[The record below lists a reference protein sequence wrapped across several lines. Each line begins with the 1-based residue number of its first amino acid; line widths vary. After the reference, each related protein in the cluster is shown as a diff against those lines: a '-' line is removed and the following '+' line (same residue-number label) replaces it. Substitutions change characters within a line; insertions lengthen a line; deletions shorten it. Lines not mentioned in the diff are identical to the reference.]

1 MIAGEGRRA
10 IDQLLFGAGQ
20 TLQGDGALI
29 LTKALLENGVG
40 YLGGYP
46 GTPVAHLL
54 DLFAE
59 AYEPILRD
67 MGIYVEMSNNEA
79 SAASLLTTSVTHPIR
94 GAVCWKVVGT
104 NVASDS
110 LAHVAAA
117 GVTGGVLIVVGEDYG
132 CTGTTVAERTL
143 PFGLKSGMAVVEPL
157 ASPPDMA
164 RLVKEGFELSEASRM
179 PVLYVLPT
187 RVGNLKGSFVARENQ
202 PPALSTL
209 NPLSRSLRDPLSIT
223 LPPRSMVHERQKTSE
238 RLPAARDYIRSHR
251 VNRLLPGRNPEFGII
266 AHGAVTNLVFRSL
279 HLLGLN
285 GHTRETEL
293 PILALRALYPLVAEE
308 LEEFVEGKRAVVIVE
323 EGQPAIL
330 EDQIRSVLQKAGC
343 GVALIGKD
351 DLGLEGELEPSALM
365 DRLGRILGPRLFPS
379 GEVRERID
387 ATLDRHAAERVDAV
401 QHLAEPLVPR
411 TPIFCT
417 GCPERPIFTAL
428 KILEAEG
435 GRFRYANDI
444 GCYSLGALPP
454 FEFTDSITAM
464 GTGLATTGALS
475 RLVDETMI
483 SFMGDGTF
491 WHSGLTT
498 SVINAVQNNT
508 NAILV
513 IFENFHV
520 AMTGGQPNPSTG
532 VNFRGEPIPKMAIEA
547 TLKACGVRWTRVVNP
562 YDLDD
567 SLAAFR
573 AALSEPQGGLRVLL
587 SRAECQLIKG
597 RRDERQV
604 REDLAKGRRVV
615 QSQYGVDPDLCTG
628 DHSCISL
635 NGCPSLTLTSS
646 PNPLREHAIVTVDNS
661 CSGCGLCGE
670 ITVAARLC
678 PSFYEVAVV
687 SHPRWWERLS
697 HTLWRTAAGLS
708 GRGNGLDEER
718 P

>member
-1 MIAGEGRRA
+1 MIAIEGRRA

-46 GTPVAHLL
+46 GSPVAHLL

-110 LAHVAAA
+110 LAHLAAA
-117 GVTGGVLIVVGEDYG
+117 GVTGGVLIIVGEDYG

-164 RLVKEGFELSEASRM
+164 RLVKESFELSEASRM

-266 AHGAVTNLVFRSL
+266 AHGAITNLVFRSL

-293 PILALRALYPLVAEE
+293 PILALRALYPLVSEE

-330 EDQIRSVLQKAGC
+330 EDQIRSMLQKAGC

-365 DRLGRILGPRLFPS
+365 DRLGRIIGPRLFPS

-387 ATLDRHAAERVDAV
+387 ATLERHAAERVGAV
-401 QHLAEPLVPR
+401 QHLAEPLVSR

-435 GRFRYANDI
+435 GQFRYANDI

-475 RLVDETMI
+475 RLIDETMI

-508 NAILV
+508 NVILV
-513 IFENFHV
+513 IFENFHI

-532 VNFRGEPIPKMAIEA
+532 VNFRGEPIPKMDIEA
-547 TLKACGVRWTRVVNP
+547 TLKACGVQWMRVVNP

-604 REDLAKGRRVV
+604 REDLAKGLRVV

-635 NGCPSLTLTSS
+635 NGCPSLTLASS
-646 PNPLREHAIVTVDNS
+646 PNPLREHSIVMVDNS

-670 ITVAARLC
+670 ITVAAKLC
-678 PSFYEVAVV
+678 PSFYEVTVV

-697 HTLWRTAAGLS
+697 HALWRTAAGLS

>member
-1 MIAGEGRRA
+1 MIAIEGRRA

-46 GTPVAHLL
+46 GSPVAHLL

-157 ASPPDMA
+157 GSPPDMA

-251 VNRLLPGRNPEFGII
+251 VNRPLPGRNPEFGII

-293 PILALRALYPLVAEE
+293 PILA
-308 LEEFVEGKRAVVIVE
+308 
-323 EGQPAIL
+323 
-330 EDQIRSVLQKAGC
+330 
-343 GVALIGKD
+343 
-351 DLGLEGELEPSALM
+351 
-365 DRLGRILGPRLFPS
+365 
-379 GEVRERID
+379 
-387 ATLDRHAAERVDAV
+387 
-401 QHLAEPLVPR
+401 
-411 TPIFCT
+411 
-417 GCPERPIFTAL
+417 
-428 KILEAEG
+428 
-435 GRFRYANDI
+435 
-444 GCYSLGALPP
+444 
-454 FEFTDSITAM
+454 
-464 GTGLATTGALS
+464 
-475 RLVDETMI
+475 
-483 SFMGDGTF
+483 
-491 WHSGLTT
+491 
-498 SVINAVQNNT
+498 
-508 NAILV
+508 
-513 IFENFHV
+513 
-520 AMTGGQPNPSTG
+520 
-532 VNFRGEPIPKMAIEA
+532 
-547 TLKACGVRWTRVVNP
+547 
-562 YDLDD
+562 
-567 SLAAFR
+567 
-573 AALSEPQGGLRVLL
+573 
-587 SRAECQLIKG
+587 
-597 RRDERQV
+597 
-604 REDLAKGRRVV
+604 
-615 QSQYGVDPDLCTG
+615 
-628 DHSCISL
+628 
-635 NGCPSLTLTSS
+635 
-646 PNPLREHAIVTVDNS
+646 
-661 CSGCGLCGE
+661 
-670 ITVAARLC
+670 
-678 PSFYEVAVV
+678 
-687 SHPRWWERLS
+687 
-697 HTLWRTAAGLS
+697 
-708 GRGNGLDEER
+708 
-718 P
+718 

>member
-387 ATLDRHAAERVDAV
+387 ATLDRHAAERVGAV

-604 REDLAKGRRVV
+604 REDLAHGRRVV
-615 QSQYGVDPDLCTG
+615 QSRYGVDPDLCTG

>member
-330 EDQIRSVLQKAGC
+330 EDQIRSMLQKAGC

-387 ATLDRHAAERVDAV
+387 ATLDRHAAERVGAV

-604 REDLAKGRRVV
+604 REDLAHGRRVV
-615 QSQYGVDPDLCTG
+615 QSRYGVDPDLCTG

>member
-1 MIAGEGRRA
+1 MIAGDGRRP
-10 IDQLLFGAGQ
+10 IDQLLFGPGQ

-59 AYEPILRD
+59 AYEPILRG

-104 NVASDS
+104 NVASDP

-117 GVTGGVLIVVGEDYG
+117 GVTGGVLVVVGEDYG

-164 RLVKEGFELSEASRM
+164 RLVKEGFELSEVSRM

-187 RVGNLKGSFVARENQ
+187 RVGNLKGSFPSRENQ

-223 LPPRSMVHERQKTSE
+223 LPPRSMVHERQKVSE

-251 VNRLLPGRNPEFGII
+251 VNRLMPGRNPRLGII

-285 GHTRETEL
+285 GHTRQMEL
-293 PILALRALYPLVAEE
+293 PILALRALYPLVPEE
-308 LEEFVEGKRAVVIVE
+308 VEEFVEGKEAVIIVE
-323 EGQPAIL
+323 EGWPAIL
-330 EDQIRSVLQKAGC
+330 EDQIRSMLQKTGC
-343 GVALIGKD
+343 GVTIIGKD

-365 DRLGRILGPRLFPS
+365 DRLGRILAPRLFPS

-387 ATLDRHAAERVDAV
+387 ETLDRNAATRVAAT
-401 QHLAEPLVPR
+401 QHLAEPMVQR

-428 KILEAEG
+428 KVLEAEG

-475 RLVDETMI
+475 RLADETMI

-498 SVINAVQNNT
+498 SIINAVQNNT
-508 NAILV
+508 DAILV

-520 AMTGGQPNPSTG
+520 AMTGGQPIPSTG
-532 VNFRGEPIPKMAIEA
+532 VNFRGETIPEMDIEA
-547 TLKACGVRWTRVVNP
+547 TLKACGVRWTRAVDP
-562 YDLDD
+562 YDLGD

-597 RRDERQV
+597 RRDGRQM
-604 REDLAKGRRVV
+604 REDLAKGHRVV
-615 QSQYGVDPDLCTG
+615 RSQFGVDPDLCTG

-646 PNPLREHAIVTVDNS
+646 PNPLREHSIVTIDSS

-670 ITVAARLC
+670 ITVAAKLC
-678 PSFYEVAVV
+678 PSFYEVTVV
-687 SHPRWWERLS
+687 SYPTRWERLTHS
-697 HTLWRTAAGLS
+697 LWRTVAGLAS
-708 GRGNGLDEER
+708 DGHGRDR
-718 P
+718 ASS

>member
-1 MIAGEGRRA
+1 MIAIEGRRA

-46 GTPVAHLL
+46 GSPVAHLL

-79 SAASLLTTSVTHPIR
+79 SAAALLTTSVTHPIR

-110 LAHVAAA
+110 LAHLAAA

-143 PFGLKSGMAVVEPL
+143 PFGLKSGMAVLEPL

-209 NPLSRSLRDPLSIT
+209 NPLSRSLRDPMSIT

-251 VNRLLPGRNPEFGII
+251 VNRLFPGRNPEFGII

-285 GHTRETEL
+285 GHTRETEV

-323 EGQPAIL
+323 EGQPTIL
-330 EDQIRSVLQKAGC
+330 EDQIRSMLQKAGC

-387 ATLDRHAAERVDAV
+387 ATLDRHAATRVDAT
-401 QHLAEPLVPR
+401 QHLADPLVPR

-428 KILEAEG
+428 KVLEAEG

-444 GCYSLGALPP
+444 GCYSLGARPP
-454 FEFTDSITAM
+454 FELTDSITAM

-475 RLVDETMI
+475 RLIDETMI

-508 NAILV
+508 NAILI
-513 IFENFHV
+513 IFENFHI

-532 VNFRGEPIPKMAIEA
+532 INFRGEPIPKMDIEA
-547 TLKACGVRWTRVVNP
+547 TLKACGVQWMRVVNP

-567 SLAAFR
+567 SLDALR
-573 AALSEPQGGLRVLL
+573 AALSKPEGGLRVLL

-604 REDLAKGRRVV
+604 REDLAKGLRVV

-635 NGCPSLTLTSS
+635 NGCPSLTLASS
-646 PNPLREHAIVTVDNS
+646 PNPLREHSIVTVDNS

-670 ITVAARLC
+670 ITVAAKLC
-678 PSFYEVAVV
+678 PSFYEVTVV

-697 HTLWRTAAGLS
+697 HALWRTAAGLS